1 MFFNISWC
9 HGAGMAKK
17 WCDSVEVILVTARPV
32 VVNDRPVTGVWQ
44 LSCQTSPTPE
54 LLTVITYKL
63 KRNEELQEIIQHSTT
78 THKRH
83 ISPHIADVNRL
94 MSFNKTL
101 RTTRISSCQIHWAR
115 PTASSVSSECVLC
128 IPSLYHPYPLT
139 VSSVSSSHCSSI
151 LSRSFLDSYWTTAI
165 LKQSP
170 RTLTKVLQWSVK
182 GTNHTRQ
189 WQHRISATSHCIL
202 LNILTLCIFFTV
214 LSHTFLLSK
223 AEKEGL
229 AIRAK
234 SIH

>member
-1 MFFNISWC
+1 MSNFADPWTINCYHIQTKTQRR
-9 HGAGMAKK
+9 A
-17 WCDSVEVILVTARPV
+17 
-32 VVNDRPVTGVWQ
+32 TGNYTTQ
-44 LSCQTSPTPE
+44 
-54 LLTVITYKL
+54 
-63 KRNEELQEIIQHSTT
+63 QHNTQKTHFT
-78 THKRH
+78 THSRC
-83 ISPHIADVNRL
+83 NRL

-202 LNILTLCIFFTV
+202 LNILTLCIFFLQFCLIPFYYQKQRKKV
-214 LSHTFLLSK
+214 
-223 AEKEGL
+223 
-229 AIRAK
+229 
-234 SIH
+234 